1 MSPADRRAS
10 IIEAT
15 LPLLREKG
23 MAVSTKEIA
32 KAAGI
37 AEGTIFRVFDNKE
50 EIVHACLH
58 EVLDNKALVV
68 EVGQVDRELGLR
80 DRLAVAV
87 GIMQDH
93 LKELFNLMVVLQSS
107 GRPLQ
112 RPDHADAERR
122 RKEAS
127 AELDAAFVDLIGAD
141 AAQLRI
147 PAKDFLAYL
156 RMLTLSSVH
165 PMLEGTNASAEELV
179 GILLEGALAKPS
191 DPRGKK

>member
-10 IIEAT
+10 IVAAT

-50 EIVHACLH
+50 EIVHACLR

-68 EVGQVDRELGLR
+68 EIGEVDRGLALR

-112 RPDHADAERR
+112 RPDHTDAERR

-127 AELDAAFVDLIGAD
+127 AELDAAFVDLIGSD
-141 AAQLRI
+141 ASQLRI

-179 GILLEGALAKPS
+179 GILLEGALKKPS
-191 DPRGKK
+191 NPRGKK

>member
-1 MSPADRRAS
+1 
-10 IIEAT
+10 
-15 LPLLREKG
+15 
-23 MAVSTKEIA
+23 
-32 KAAGI
+32 
-37 AEGTIFRVFDNKE
+37 
-50 EIVHACLH
+50 
-58 EVLDNKALVV
+58 
-68 EVGQVDRELGLR
+68 
-80 DRLAVAV
+80 
-87 GIMQDH
+87 
-93 LKELFNLMVVLQSS
+93 
-107 GRPLQ
+107 LQ

>member
-37 AEGTIFRVFDNKE
+37 AEGTIFRVFDNNE

-147 PAKDFLAYL
+147 PAKDFLAFL
-156 RMLTLSSVH
+156 RILTLSSVH

>member
-156 RMLTLSSVH
+156 RMLTLSSDH